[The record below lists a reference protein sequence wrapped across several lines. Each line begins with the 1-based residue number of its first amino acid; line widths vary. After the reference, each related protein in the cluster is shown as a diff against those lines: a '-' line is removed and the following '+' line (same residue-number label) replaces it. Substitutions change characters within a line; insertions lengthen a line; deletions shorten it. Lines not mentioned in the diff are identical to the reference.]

1 MMVLFDTNVLLDV
14 ILDRKPFATP
24 ATLLLA
30 EVERG
35 YLQGYLC
42 ATTITTI
49 YYLTAKALGNR
60 VAVEAVRKL
69 LTIFEIAPVNRH
81 VLETALS
88 LGFRDFEDAVIY
100 AAARWVEV
108 DVLVTRDESDFKST
122 HPVVMNPQELVALL
136 QSLE

>member
-14 ILDRKPFATP
+14 ILDREPFATP

-108 DVLVTRDESDFKST
+108 DVLVARDESDFKST

>member
-1 MMVLFDTNVLLDV
+1 MKVLFDTNVLLDV
-14 ILDRKPFATP
+14 ILDRKPFASP

-35 YLQGYLC
+35 NLQGYLC

-49 YYLTAKALGNR
+49 YYLTAKTLGNR
-60 VAVEAVRKL
+60 IAVEAVEKL
-69 LTIFEIAPVNRH
+69 LTIFEVAPVNRY

-100 AAARWVEV
+100 AAARWIES
-108 DVLVTRDESDFKST
+108 DVLVTRDERGFQST
-122 HPVVMNPQELVALL
+122 YPVVMSPQELIALL
-136 QSLE
+136 HSLE

>member
-1 MMVLFDTNVLLDV
+1 MKVLFDTNVLLDL
-14 ILDRKPFATP
+14 ILDREPFAGL
-24 ATLLLA
+24 AAALVA

-49 YYLTAKALGNR
+49 DYLTAKALGNR

-69 LTIFEIAPVNRH
+69 LSVFEIAPVNRH

-88 LGFRDFEDAVIY
+88 LGFSDFEDAVIY